1 MSNMLDV
8 ILINPV
14 KSRVVLFAK
23 YRSSLFVSFC
33 LVMLTIICLF
43 NTATFASNIT
53 KKATLAEQQLERW
66 VDEQLAPEVVKRLKN
81 ASSFANKPLLLVV
94 TKNDKVQPRIDRFH
108 AFVKQRLS
116 ERLAYHHFNIVTP
129 SQNLIPGHHS
139 QFNSPNCEPHN
150 GVRAYLELE
159 LKPQRGRKIKAK
171 FKFKDAYDQ
180 QSVSLPYEYASE
192 LKLWRYKAKDWQQMS
207 VDEGLRGLRHLPFSF
222 DQADLLAK
230 YLADNLSC
238 LMRFQLGSSLKIAVQ
253 GDSMTHPLDTVVKN
267 LSAYLAE
274 NNEVTMYSNIEQAN
288 FVITVDELSID
299 QYKGLFQVRAIVEDL
314 RTGELLGGAATSSYM
329 TKKAGVEPE
338 IQIAQQSD
346 YDELY
351 RVATGPAIKSKDKP
365 KDLKTHRP
373 IRKVQRLGVNKVA
386 ISSADNSHSN
396 ALRIECVRYVNG
408 ANCDGPFE
416 RADKPWVVEFA
427 VDGHYRGAMVI
438 ASMLD
443 ASGNGYNQ
451 ITGSCSMSADGRC
464 QIKFHSDAGLYK
476 GGFAIEASVYQGNA
490 VNPVDG
496 EHYFRQVYYTK

>member
-1 MSNMLDV
+1 MLDV
-8 ILINPV
+8 VLINPV
-14 KSRVVLFAK
+14 KSRVVLAAK
-23 YRSSLFVSFC
+23 YRWSLFVSFC
-33 LVMLTIICLF
+33 LAMLTIVCFF
-43 NTATFASNIT
+43 NTTAFASNMT

-66 VDEQLAPEVVKRLKN
+66 VDEQLAPEVVKRLKK
-81 ASSFANKPLLLVV
+81 ATSFANKPLLLVV
-94 TKNDKVQPRIDRFH
+94 TKNDKIQPRIDRFH

-116 ERLAYHHFNIVTP
+116 ERLAYHRFNIVTP
-129 SQNLIPGHHS
+129 SQNLIPGHHR

-159 LKPQRGRKIKAK
+159 LKPLRGRKIKAK

-180 QSVSLPYEYASE
+180 QTVSLPYEYASE

-207 VDEGLRGLRHLPFSF
+207 VDEGLRGLRHLPFNF

-329 TKKAGVEPE
+329 SKMSLYEAEPDS
-338 IQIAQQSD
+338 QLAKQSQ
-346 YDELY
+346 YDDLY
-351 RVATGPAIKSKDKP
+351 QVASGPASKP
-365 KDLKTHRP
+365 KNVKVHRP
-373 IRKVQRLGVNKVA
+373 IRKVQRLGVDKV
-386 ISSADNSHSN
+386 INDKADNGHSSP
-396 ALRIECVRYVNG
+396 LRVECVRYVNSS
-408 ANCDGPFE
+408 NCDGPYMRE
-416 RADKPWVVEFA
+416 NKPWLVDFA
-427 VDGHYRGAMVI
+427 VDSRYRGAMVI

-476 GGFAIEASVYQGNA
+476 GGFAIEASIFQGNA
-490 VNPVDG
+490 VSPIAENN
-496 EHYFRQVYYTK
+496 YFKRVYYTK